1 MSTRTRLIAAAII
14 LAAFGCDASEPAD
27 DWTDY
32 ADRFPEAPVAT
43 PEGLAD
49 TVAWVVPWVTTN
61 DGTEATLIRFVRDG
75 EAATICVAKVGPD
88 QLCRPGVN
96 DHLRFTVFTEVD
108 GLSVSLVTD
117 VDEQG
122 RNALETDLE
131 AAVWLALTGR

>member
-1 MSTRTRLIAAAII
+1 MSINRWLIITTAIA
-14 LAAFGCDASEPAD
+14 LTVSSCGSSSGD
-27 DWTDY
+27 DWADY
-32 ADRFPEAPVAT
+32 ADHFPEAPVAT

-108 GLSVSLVTD
+108 GLSVSLVTS

-122 RNALETDLE
+122 RNVLE
-131 AAVWLALTGR
+131 AGLVASVWAPLDI